1 MGTHPIF
8 ESDFDCLTVEIWK
21 MAEMRIRCRHK
32 NGQKSVQGVTENT
45 TIRELQEKI
54 QDLFGIARVNQKI
67 RMGYPPQLLVT
78 SDQSAPMS
86 KLKIKSG
93 ETLIVEGVSQLAESE
108 PTNHKADQSQSVSH
122 VEAGIRRHEVP
133 ADNHC
138 LFYSIYFLMNEGK
151 IDKQRARGLRRRI
164 SDHVLTNQSEF
175 NRLVLDNKE
184 PDEYAAWIQSDN
196 SWGGSIEL
204 SIFSTLYR
212 VEIDAVDIM
221 TNRVDRYNQD
231 KYSQKVFLLYD
242 GIHYDPLFWDSGVSG
257 LPKQYAF
264 PSAETIA
271 QNAALKLAQVLKAA
285 RQYTDT
291 ANYKI
296 RCGNCGAAFEGDK
309 QVAEHANRTGHFNFQ
324 EI

>member
-1 MGTHPIF
+1 
-8 ESDFDCLTVEIWK
+8 
-21 MAEMRIRCRHK
+21 
-32 NGQKSVQGVTENT
+32 
-45 TIRELQEKI
+45 
-54 QDLFGIARVNQKI
+54 
-67 RMGYPPQLLVT
+67 
-78 SDQSAPMS
+78 
-86 KLKIKSG
+86 
-93 ETLIVEGVSQLAESE
+93 
-108 PTNHKADQSQSVSH
+108 
-122 VEAGIRRHEVP
+122 
-133 ADNHC
+133 
-138 LFYSIYFLMNEGK
+138 MNEGE
-151 IDKQRARGLRRRI
+151 IDKQRARELRRRI
-164 SDHVLTNQSEF
+164 SEHVLTNQNEF

-257 LPKQYAF
+257 LPKQTVF
-264 PSAETIA
+264 QSNETIA

-285 RQYTDT
+285 RQFTDT

-296 RCGNCGAAFEGDK
+296 RCGNCGAAFVNGFESYAYFFHLFSK
-309 QVAEHANRTGHFNFQ
+309 
-324 EI
+324 